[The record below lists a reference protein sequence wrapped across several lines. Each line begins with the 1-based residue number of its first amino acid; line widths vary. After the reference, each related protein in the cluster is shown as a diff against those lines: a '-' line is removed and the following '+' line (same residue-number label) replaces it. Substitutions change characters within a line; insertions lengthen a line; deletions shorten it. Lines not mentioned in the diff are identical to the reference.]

1 MLAPGQRL
9 VALYIDVHIGRH
21 SLRHLVHAVGSAAV
35 RGRSHTYTPP
45 VGSADLRNFL
55 RIGGD
60 DNVVKRGAGP
70 RSLVNMRQHGSAIDI
85 TQDFA
90 WQAGGSQPGGNDGD
104 SFHRTRSLAENR
116 EK

>member
-1 MLAPGQRL
+1 MLASRQRL

-21 SLRHLVHAVGSAAV
+21 SLRHLMHAVGSATV
-35 RGRSHTYTPP
+35 RGRSHTYAPP
-45 VGSADLRNFL
+45 VGSADCSNFF
-55 RIGGD
+55 RVSGY
-60 DNVVKRGAGP
+60 DNVIERRTGP

-90 WQAGGSQPGGNDGD
+90 WQGGSQPGGNDGD